1 MEHYG
6 QVIELVGKDKAL
18 VKVRQHHACAGCGAC
33 GRVFGDPE
41 QRDIFMVEVHNPVG
55 AQKGQFV
62 RLEVGERDM
71 LFAAFLLYV
80 VPLVGLLF
88 GVFAGRRIAL
98 IFGLGGN
105 PDLWGLGLGLILMAL
120 VFLLLRLQER
130 KLFANKRFKVEITS
144 VVYEKELPPDLFAAE
159 TSGK

>member
-6 QVIELVGKDKAL
+6 QVMELVGKDKAL

-71 LFAAFLLYV
+71 LLAAFLLYV

-88 GVFAGRRIAL
+88 GLFAGRRVAVL
-98 IFGLGGN
+98 FGFGGS
-105 PDLWGLGLGLILMAL
+105 PDLWGLGLGLILMVL
-120 VFLLLRLQER
+120 VFELLRLQER
-130 KLFANKRFKVEITS
+130 KLAGSKRFKVVITS
-144 VVYEKELPPDLFAAE
+144 VVNGNELPPELCTAE
-159 TSGK
+159 TSGE